1 MLKKERSPGQIL
13 VPTFLTIVALTIVYA
28 FGMTF
33 VTVEIERLIERTI
46 TPQIRSNT
54 NITAMQHAIFSDYEA
69 FMQSH
74 YIRVIGYACL
84 GLVILFTVI
93 GLLTKKRGLALLGS
107 TGSIL
112 TIYAYFVIHMS
123 FLAGLGALAGLWTP
137 FWGNLVKLG
146 DIAYLP
152 YMSLVF
158 PFSLVGI
165 DVRMGLARMLTD
177 LGLLIFVLG
186 ILAWFYARFQRKGTA
201 DFWIYRFTRHP
212 QYLGWIIWSYGLM
225 LRASISRGIPLGHA
239 NPGASFPW
247 VLSTLI
253 IICIALAEEID
264 MRREHGEEYEQYQA
278 GAPFMLPLP
287 KLVSRVLSAP
297 FLLVLRKARPE
308 NRWDVVWT
316 FFIYLAMVGLMSM
329 PFILFGW
336 PPGRGWMDWP
346 GFQG

>member
-1 MLKKERSPGQIL
+1 MLRRNRSPGKIF
-13 VPTFLTIVALTIVYA
+13 VPAFLTIVALTIVYA
-28 FGMTF
+28 LGMTF
-33 VTVEIERLIERTI
+33 VTVEIERFIERTI
-46 TPQIRSNT
+46 TPQILSNA
-54 NITAMQHAIFSDYEA
+54 NINAMQHAIFTDYEA

-74 YIRVIGYACL
+74 YIRVVGYACIV
-84 GLVILFTVI
+84 LVILLTVV
-93 GLLTKKRGLALLGS
+93 GLLTKKRRLASLGS
-107 TGSIL
+107 AGSIL

-146 DIAYLP
+146 DIVYLP

-158 PFSLVGI
+158 PFSLAGI
-165 DVRMGLARMLTD
+165 DIRMSLARLLTD

-186 ILAWFYARFQRKGTA
+186 ILAWFYARFQRERMA

-212 QYLGWIIWSYGLM
+212 QYLGWIVWSYGLM

-264 MRREHGEEYEQYQA
+264 MRREHGEVYEQYQSN
-278 GAPFMLPLP
+278 APFIMPLP

-297 FLLVLRKARPE
+297 FRLVMRKAQPE

-316 FFIYLAMVGLMSM
+316 FFIYLAFVGLLSM
-329 PFILFGW
+329 PFVLLGW
-336 PPGRGWMDWP
+336 PPGGGWMDWP
-346 GFQG
+346 VFHG